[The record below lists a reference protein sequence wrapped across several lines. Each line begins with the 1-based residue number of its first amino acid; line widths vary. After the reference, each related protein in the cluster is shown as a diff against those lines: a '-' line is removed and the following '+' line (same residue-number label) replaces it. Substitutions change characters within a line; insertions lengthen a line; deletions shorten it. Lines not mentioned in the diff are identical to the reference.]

1 VQETTAVEC
10 ADVGNTITFDAS
22 RKHWPYRMLRPIA
35 FSDDAGSLSAFEAIS
50 GLEQRSF
57 TNTITNIISSIVSSP
72 KALAM

>member
-1 VQETTAVEC
+1 
-10 ADVGNTITFDAS
+10 
-22 RKHWPYRMLRPIA
+22 MLRPIA